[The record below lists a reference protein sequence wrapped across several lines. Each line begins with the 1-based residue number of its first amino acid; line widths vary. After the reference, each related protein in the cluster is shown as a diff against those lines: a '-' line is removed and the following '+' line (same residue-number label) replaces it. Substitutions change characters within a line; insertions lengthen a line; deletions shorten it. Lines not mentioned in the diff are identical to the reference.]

1 MRLPL
6 KPEKS
11 IGINDFRIS
20 VDLPISSIDEQFD
33 DFTNNEIYKNTIIS
47 TNSLIPIWPYQY
59 GIVGTD
65 SITLKGSTMN
75 PFEKE
80 KKYFFQLDTSRFL
93 EVCGR

>member
-75 PFEKE
+75 PLKR
-80 KKYFFQLDTSRFL
+80 KKIFFSVRYITIFQFTF
-93 EVCGR
+93 